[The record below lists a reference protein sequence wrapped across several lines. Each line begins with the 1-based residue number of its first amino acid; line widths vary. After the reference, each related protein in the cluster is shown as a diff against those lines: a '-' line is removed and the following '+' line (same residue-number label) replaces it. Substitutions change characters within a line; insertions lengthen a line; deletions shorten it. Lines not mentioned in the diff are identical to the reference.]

1 MNQSFKLRS
10 TTRSHRILKSVVL
23 VPVATFTLLQ
33 PCLTSEAQ
41 AALEDSPKVVLDE
54 AWQLVNRYYVD
65 GTFNQKDWQATRQTL
80 LGEQYVSK
88 QHAYSALRKAL
99 AELDDPYT
107 RFMSPQEFKALTTQ
121 TSGQLSGIG
130 IRLEQNKTTNAITV
144 IKLLP
149 NAPAL
154 KAGLQVGDR
163 ILAIDGNKTDVM
175 ALKDASS
182 LIRGEIDTAVKLRI
196 SRAGQDPFDLNIT
209 RDVIELPTVHT
220 KIKQEGNNR
229 VGYIRL
235 LEFSAHASEQMKTAI
250 KELEAQNVDGFVLDL
265 RGNPGGLLNASIEI
279 AEMWL
284 NRGFIVHT
292 VDRKGKQDDIR
303 AHPTALTKRP
313 LVVLVDGDSASSSE
327 ILTGALQDNH
337 RAKVIGTS
345 TFGKALVQSVHK
357 LSDGSGVAITVSQY
371 FTPNGTDISHK
382 GITPDIPVK
391 LTPEQLQTLYS
402 DPSQLATFNDPQYM
416 QAIRSLQQS
425 IHSHNGK
432 PQNSVAVPK
441 QNRKAE
447 TVNRAQADSMK

>member
-1 MNQSFKLRS
+1 MNQLFKLR
-10 TTRSHRILKSVVL
+10 TTTHRHRLWSSAL
-23 VPVATFTLLQ
+23 VPATVIISFQ
-33 PCLTSEAQ
+33 PYLTSAAQ

-65 GTFNQKDWQATRQTL
+65 GTFNQKDWQATRRSL
-80 LGEQYVSK
+80 LSEQYVSK
-88 QHAYSALRKAL
+88 PHAYSALRKAL

-107 RFMSPQEFKALTTQ
+107 RFMSPEEFKVLTTQ

-130 IRLEQNKTTNAITV
+130 IRLEQSESTNAITIV
-144 IKLLP
+144 KLLP

-154 KAGLQVGDR
+154 KAGLKVGDR
-163 ILAIDGNKTDVM
+163 ILAIDDNRTDVM
-175 ALKDASS
+175 DLKTVSN
-182 LIRGEIDTAVKLRI
+182 LIRGEIDTTVKLRI
-196 SRAGQDPFDLNIT
+196 SRAGQDPFDMDIT

-229 VGYIRL
+229 IGYIRL
-235 LEFSAHASEQMKTAI
+235 VEFSAHASEQMKTAI

-292 VDRKGKQDDIR
+292 IDRQGKQDDIL

-313 LVVLVDGDSASSSE
+313 LVVLVDRDSASSSE
-327 ILTGALQDNH
+327 ILAGALQDNH
-337 RAKVIGTS
+337 RATVIGTS

-357 LSDGSGVAITVSQY
+357 LSDGSGIAITVSQY
-371 FTPNGTDISHK
+371 FTPKGTDISHK
-382 GITPDIPVK
+382 GITPDIPVR
-391 LTPEQLQTLYS
+391 LTPEQSQTLYS

-416 QAIRSLQQS
+416 QAVRSLQQS
-425 IHSHNGK
+425 IHSHNRQHQNPSTEPK
-432 PQNSVAVPK
+432 PQ
-441 QNRKAE
+441 RMTE
-447 TVNRAQADSMK
+447 TANHAQVDQTR

>member
-1 MNQSFKLRS
+1 MNQLFKLRS
-10 TTRSHRILKSVVL
+10 TTRSHGILKSVAL
-23 VPVATFTLLQ
+23 VPATALTLLQ

-130 IRLEQNKTTNAITV
+130 IRLEQHESSNAITV

-154 KAGLQVGDR
+154 KAGLKVGDR
-163 ILAIDGNKTDVM
+163 ILAIDGNETDVM
-175 ALKDASS
+175 DLKDASS

-196 SRAGQDPFDLNIT
+196 SRAGQDPFDLDIT

-220 KIKQEGNNR
+220 KVKQEGNNR

-250 KELEAQNVDGFVLDL
+250 EELEAQKVDGFVLDL

-357 LSDGSGVAITVSQY
+357 LSDGSGIAITVSQY

-402 DPSQLATFNDPQYM
+402 DPSKLATFNDPQYM

-425 IHSHNGK
+425 IHSHNGQH
-432 PQNSVAVPK
+432 QNSVAVPK
-441 QNRKAE
+441 QNIKAKAA
-447 TVNRAQADSMK
+447 NHAQADRME

>member
-1 MNQSFKLRS
+1 MNQLFKLRS
-10 TTRSHRILKSVVL
+10 TTRSHGIWKSVVL
-23 VPVATFTLLQ
+23 VPATAITFFQ

-41 AALEDSPKVVLDE
+41 ATLEDSPKVVLDE

-80 LGEQYVSK
+80 LSDQYASK

-99 AELDDPYT
+99 AVLDDPYT

-130 IRLEQNKTTNAITV
+130 IRLEQNETTNAITI

-154 KAGLQVGDR
+154 KAGLKVGDR
-163 ILAIDGNKTDVM
+163 IVAIDGNNTDVM
-175 ALKDASS
+175 DLKDASS

-196 SRAGQDPFDLNIT
+196 SRAGQDPFDMDIT

-220 KIKQEGNNR
+220 KVKQEGNNR

-250 KELEAQNVDGFVLDL
+250 EELEAQKVDGFVLDL

-292 VDRKGKQDDIR
+292 IDRKGKQDDIR

-357 LSDGSGVAITVSQY
+357 LSDGSGIAITVSQY
-371 FTPNGTDISHK
+371 FTPNGTDISHT

-425 IHSHNGK
+425 IHSHNGQN
-432 PQNSVAVPK
+432 QNSVAVPK
-441 QNRKAE
+441 QNIKTESA
-447 TVNRAQADSMK
+447 NHAQADPTK